1 VNAVG
6 QTVNHTWQGFAQRM
20 NLCTEDAMGRND
32 FKHKGGRRKHARH

>member
-1 VNAVG
+1 
-6 QTVNHTWQGFAQRM
+6 M